1 MEKKAIIILPNVLLL
16 CLLDTTYI
24 EVESSTSY
32 YLDNLEPNS
41 LSTII
46 QYEEKAGR
54 GIVFTFSETIKAH
67 NIDAIP
73 LSTQQNSY
81 IDEHTKQQL
90 WRKKDTICIISI
102 DGC

>member
-1 MEKKAIIILPNVLLL
+1 MEKKAIILPDVLLL